1 MAISLRP
8 KVLLKRSGSLISF
21 DMSEPFNSIKHATA
35 FLMRRGV
42 ASSTE
47 YIGSIKYLIIKRKI
61 QDDLELNALI
71 YLKDTGLHS
80 TMDRCVTYRPWERR

>member
-8 KVLLKRSGSLISF
+8 KVLSKRNGSLISF
-21 DMSEPFNSIKHATA
+21 NMSEPFNSVKHATA

-42 ASSTE
+42 VSGLE
-47 YIGSIKYLIIKRKI
+47 YIGSVKYLIVKRKVK
-61 QDDLELNALI
+61 DDLEINAFI

-80 TMDRCVTYRPWERR
+80 TMDRAVTYRPWERR